1 MASIPVPT
9 GERVGGR
16 TLDKNYD
23 FPSYR
28 GPFMACRHLRP
39 DGYAEPRCAAFP
51 SGIPKAIW
59 LERHDHTTPYPGD
72 RDIRFE
78 SRRSGL
84 S

>member
-1 MASIPVPT
+1 MAEP
-9 GERVGGR
+9 
-16 TLDKNYD
+16 LNKNYD

-28 GPFMACRHLRP
+28 GPFMACRHLHP

-59 LERHDHTTPYPGD
+59 LERHDHTTLYPGD

-78 SRRSGL
+78 SRSSGL